1 MRWPTYH
8 QDWKPVFQGGFG
20 WRLHWFGRF
29 GGHPGWSVPES
40 RLAPDMVSF
49 FFVEKNPCWACVNG
63 RKFPLKPGDL
73 LVVSG
78 ADEFS
83 IGHDPARPN
92 VHLSVSLALSQPGV
106 ANALLQRSY
115 PRRFA
120 MPDPARYVE
129 EFERVLT
136 AMSDDTAFRDL
147 AIAGA
152 LAQWL
157 AYLLNTLQP
166 PLRDTTLERS
176 GVVDRLLAA
185 QAWANVRLAGVITLA
200 EWAAAVNLNPVYF
213 GRIFKRETGL
223 KPMEW
228 LGQRRLEMAAQ
239 YLSSTSKTVTEIAG
253 ECGYACPFY
262 FSRQFRRHHGLS
274 PLLYRRTSFER
285 KAEESAPKHLHRS
298 RLGKGRKSPS

>member
-1 MRWPTYH
+1 MRWQPYH
-8 QDWKPVFQGGFG
+8 HDWNLAFCSELG
-20 WRLHWFGRF
+20 WRLHWFGRY
-29 GGHPGWSVPES
+29 GGYPEWSVDKS
-40 RLAPDMVSF
+40 RLAPDMISF
-49 FFVEKNPCWACVNG
+49 FFVEKNTCRARVNG
-63 RKFPLKPGDL
+63 RSFFLKTGDM
-73 LVVSG
+73 LVISG

-83 IGHDPARPN
+83 LDHDAANPH
-92 VHLSVSLALSQPGV
+92 VSLSTSLALTQRGTT
-106 ANALLQRSY
+106 NMLLQRSF
-115 PRRFA
+115 PRRITL
-120 MPDPARYVE
+120 PDSQRYIA
-129 EFERVLT
+129 EFENVLA

-166 PLRDTTLERS
+166 PLRTATLERR
-176 GVVDRLLAA
+176 GVLDRLLAA

-200 EWAAAVNLNPVYF
+200 EWASSANLNPVYF

-285 KAEESAPKHLHRS
+285 IAEKSAPQLLHRS
-298 RLGKGRKSPS
+298 RLGGGRKPPS